1 MHGPGSDESPEGES
15 QVSAVSQLQGVKGSD
30 STGREPSAE
39 PSAELPW
46 HLTESHH
53 NPVSLH
59 RRSQGAEN
67 HTVSHWQRWSQN
79 LGWFILCVHLARLL
93 CPSVSSNSRLDIAV
107 KVFFGCD
114 KHFLI

>member
-15 QVSAVSQLQGVKGSD
+15 RMFAVSPLQGVKGSN
-30 STGREPSAE
+30 STGREPWAE
-39 PSAELPW
+39 PSTKLPW

-53 NPVSLH
+53 SPVSLH

-67 HTVSHWQRWSQN
+67 CTVSHQQSWSQN
-79 LGWFILCVHLARLL
+79 LGWFILCVHLARQL

-114 KHFLI
+114 